1 LFPFVIMAAPAAS
14 LAPAP
19 SSLVDPAQ
27 LNRWIKTGYRTEK
40 GERVVI
46 LDTLPNR
53 GDRETWFAGNADA
66 LRKALASQFGAD
78 SGQVKA
84 ITAMDQKGLLGHIPG
99 ARLNIS
105 HLGLEVMDRSDGPLE
120 VEHEVGSGQGIE
132 KLLRSQGITS
142 KDIVV
147 LTSSQ
152 QNSPLVCAPRIWWTL
167 SYWGFP
173 PEGIKVLDG
182 GNKAWVMAGG
192 KLERGLDEPPVT
204 PSAIRV
210 PDAAARHLGARVGFE
225 EMIQLV
231 DSGRTTNGQ
240 VHLLDGRQPPVA
252 FYLKDERKVDG
263 TSGPDGTSDLFQV
276 PGFQY
281 QAEGKYFTRGG
292 ETTRFSVGEMLFSPG
307 TVPPGSP
314 VRAPFSGATNPPV
327 DEANP
332 FLTHAH
338 LASPAGMEVP
348 VALPLD
354 QKPTAFDGFIRGAHL
369 VKTAT
374 YDITLPALLGPD
386 NRFKSREELR
396 SLFAKAGI
404 DGSRPVVIYCS
415 TGALSSV
422 YFFALQEICGFKNI
436 RMYDGSWLEWGVL
449 TAFQPAD
456 GTFVRKDPVLTYPAA
471 PATQPA
477 FWIFSGQNTYLEWDG
492 KQFVSPGLTPDAVK
506 QHLKLSAPLAGD
518 LRWDTLHRS
527 EHVVFKPTAE
537 VNQPDRFQTYHEA
550 SDWPLAELSPD
561 YQGKGDR
568 IHSEDNAFT
577 K

>member
-173 PEGIKVLDG
+173 PRGSRCWMVATRPG
-182 GNKAWVMAGG
+182 SWRAGSWNAASMSHPSPPRRSAFLTPLPATLG
-192 KLERGLDEPPVT
+192 RGLV
-204 PSAIRV
+204 S
-210 PDAAARHLGARVGFE
+210 
-225 EMIQLV
+225 
-231 DSGRTTNGQ
+231 
-240 VHLLDGRQPPVA
+240 
-252 FYLKDERKVDG
+252 RK
-263 TSGPDGTSDLFQV
+263 
-276 PGFQY
+276 
-281 QAEGKYFTRGG
+281 
-292 ETTRFSVGEMLFSPG
+292 
-307 TVPPGSP
+307 
-314 VRAPFSGATNPPV
+314 
-327 DEANP
+327 
-332 FLTHAH
+332 
-338 LASPAGMEVP
+338 
-348 VALPLD
+348 
-354 QKPTAFDGFIRGAHL
+354 
-369 VKTAT
+369 
-374 YDITLPALLGPD
+374 
-386 NRFKSREELR
+386 
-396 SLFAKAGI
+396 
-404 DGSRPVVIYCS
+404 
-415 TGALSSV
+415 
-422 YFFALQEICGFKNI
+422 
-436 RMYDGSWLEWGVL
+436 
-449 TAFQPAD
+449 
-456 GTFVRKDPVLTYPAA
+456 
-471 PATQPA
+471 
-477 FWIFSGQNTYLEWDG
+477 
-492 KQFVSPGLTPDAVK
+492 
-506 QHLKLSAPLAGD
+506 
-518 LRWDTLHRS
+518 
-527 EHVVFKPTAE
+527 
-537 VNQPDRFQTYHEA
+537 
-550 SDWPLAELSPD
+550 
-561 YQGKGDR
+561 
-568 IHSEDNAFT
+568 
-577 K
+577 